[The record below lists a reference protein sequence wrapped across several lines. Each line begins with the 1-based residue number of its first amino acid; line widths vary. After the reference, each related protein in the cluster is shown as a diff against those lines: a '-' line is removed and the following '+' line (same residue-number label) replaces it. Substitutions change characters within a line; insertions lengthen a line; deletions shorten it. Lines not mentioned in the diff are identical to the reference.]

1 MDYFSLAGQV
11 ALVTG
16 ASRGIGR
23 AIALGLGRA
32 GADLLLMGR
41 NMGSLKEVA
50 AELESLGRKAVPVEL
65 DLGEDRSI
73 RDAVN
78 EAWSNFPQVHVLV
91 NNAAT
96 SPFARLAQDI
106 SSEDWDRVFGVN
118 VRGTFVLTKTV
129 GSHMISRGYGRVV
142 NVTSVLAD
150 EGMSRSLPYSPS
162 KAALRSMTQSLAA
175 DWAPHGICV
184 NALAPGFIET
194 DMNANGRRDTDF
206 YAAVTDRVAQRRW
219 GAPEDLA
226 GPAVFLASPAARYV
240 TGATLTVD
248 GGYSNTWAYRI

>member
-1 MDYFSLAGQV
+1 MDDFSLQGQV
-11 ALVTG
+11 ALVSG

-32 GADLLLMGR
+32 GADLLLLGR
-41 NMGSLKEVA
+41 NAEALKGTADEV
-50 AELESLGRKAVPVEL
+50 ETLGRKAVPLVA
-65 DLGEDRSI
+65 DLGDDSSI
-73 RDAVN
+73 ERAVDA
-78 EAWSNFPQVHVLV
+78 AWSHFPHIHVLV

-96 SPFARLAQDI
+96 SPFARLAQDV
-106 SSEDWDRVFGVN
+106 SGEDWERVFSVN
-118 VRGTFVLTKTV
+118 VRGTFTLTRAV

-150 EGMSRSLPYSPS
+150 QGMSRSLPYSPS
-162 KAALRSMTQSLAA
+162 KAALRSLTQSLAA

-194 DMNANGRRDTDF
+194 EMNAKGRRDAEF
-206 YAAVTDRVAQRRW
+206 YAAVTDRIAQRRW
-219 GAPEDLA
+219 GTPEDLA

-240 TGATLTVD
+240 TGATLAVD
-248 GGYSNTWAYRI
+248 GGFSNTWAYRI